1 MVLFTF
7 LVFSLVFNTVISCKG
22 LEGTGTVIVTEAQEP
37 YYFLDL
43 QVSNVMGLRGETHD
57 ITVYTN
63 YTGYNLRIIDS
74 LDITIYNQN
83 HLANTTQPFTIPLN
97 AEYGTY
103 TIEARVPEQL
113 TTTWFTV
120 LDVTGWSLAS
130 FPFIREHKGL
140 TYTFYRNWTIK
151 ANDFTL
157 NLGKLGD
164 LVDSFDLDVTALTNS
179 MNFLVRLQKG
189 SVFALDM
196 SFSFMHRGLK
206 IAFNGTLDQARD
218 FTFNFPSNYVQ
229 RLKTLSRNHIVFDY
243 SDIKGA
249 FTYDNVNKELTL
261 HFPQSFDTKQFDP
274 YLFEDGFE
282 SGDFTAW
289 TGTGGTPTISED
301 PVHHGTYSM
310 YCDANVD
317 RVYQTLDPIQTT
329 SYARFYFNLE
339 LVPTTGYLRVFGL
352 YNSTTIIV
360 FLTITP
366 TQLTMRS
373 FYPSA
378 VTTSYTISGGWSNET
393 WYCAEIKF
401 VKASGTDG
409 EYRAYLDGTERLTRA
424 SIDTSG
430 APNPASYNFGAVI
443 MSGELIPV
451 YHDCIV
457 IDSSYIGIE
466 GGTAHVADITQS
478 ISSSWDVSIGWLST
492 VGLTQALA
500 STWDASV
507 SWLSTVGLT
516 QAIGSS
522 WIVATGWLLGV
533 GLSQAVATTFD
544 VSILKGFAVGVSQVI
559 GSSWT
564 VTVGWLSGVGLTQA
578 IFSIWTVTA
587 ERAII
592 GGGVGSI
599 AFILAI
605 VALALVVAVMVGK
618 S

>member
-1 MVLFTF
+1 
-7 LVFSLVFNTVISCKG
+7 
-22 LEGTGTVIVTEAQEP
+22 
-37 YYFLDL
+37 
-43 QVSNVMGLRGETHD
+43 MGLRGETHD

-74 LDITIYNQN
+74 LDVTIYNQN
-83 HLANTTQPFTIPLN
+83 HLANTTQPFTIPLD

-103 TIEARVPEQL
+103 TIEARVPERL

-120 LDVTGWSLAS
+120 LDVSGWSLAS
-130 FPFIREHKGL
+130 FPFVREHEGL

-164 LVDSFDLDVTALTNS
+164 LVDNFDLDVTALTNS

-196 SFSFMHRGLK
+196 SFSFMHKGLK

-249 FTYDNVNKELTL
+249 FDYDNVNKELTL
-261 HFPQSFDTKQFDP
+261 HFPQSFDTKMFDP
-274 YLFEDGFE
+274 YIFEDGFE
-282 SGDFTAW
+282 SEDLTVWSSAP
-289 TGTGGTPTISED
+289 TGGSGIIVASNVVAHHGSWSAYCDTPASGWGNVQKTISAVETVYVRWYIYFATL
-301 PVHHGTYSM
+301 PTVNGQSVAILRNGPETVRLYVRQNSGNVQIYGAFFPWVTGATY
-310 YCDANVD
+310 N
-317 RVYQTLDPIQTT
+317 
-329 SYARFYFNLE
+329 YAF
-339 LVPTTGYLRVFGL
+339 V
-352 YNSTTIIV
+352 
-360 FLTITP
+360 
-366 TQLTMRS
+366 
-373 FYPSA
+373 
-378 VTTSYTISGGWSNET
+378 NET
-393 WYCAEIKF
+393 WYCLEYGYNE
-401 VKASGTDG
+401 GTGADG
-409 EYRAYLDGTERLTRA
+409 FHKVWLDGNLVIDLTGRDHTSLSDITSV
-424 SIDTSG
+424 SIGECYATSG
-430 APNPASYNFGAVI
+430 YTAQLYIDCAVVDD
-443 MSGELIPV
+443 E
-451 YHDCIV
+451 
-457 IDSSYIGIE
+457 YIGIE
-466 GGTAHVADITQS
+466 GGTAHVADITQG
-478 ISSSWDVSIGWLST
+478 ISSSWDVSVGWLST

-500 STWDASV
+500 STWDV
-507 SWLSTVGLT
+507 SSAWLSTVGLT

-522 WIVATGWLLGV
+522 WAVSTGWLLGV
-533 GLSQAVATTFD
+533 GLTQAIATTFD
-544 VSILKGFAVGVSQVI
+544 VSIMKGFAVGVSQVI

-564 VTVGWLSGVGLTQA
+564 VTAGWLSEVGLTQA

-587 ERAII
+587 ERAVL